1 MTARTVKYSGY
12 QLFHAIS
19 YDNDTTTVHVIY
31 FPRHKVEATQVLYRL
46 PCILYQELL
55 VITNVFITISG
66 IERATMGIWDKEK
79 RTFANSNELHNE
91 ESMEGVFKG
100 TGLTAL
106 YLDQEPKYVLKNRM
120 EYFDEANL
128 QKVYT
133 WAQGKYYEPIT
144 IASR

>member
-1 MTARTVKYSGY
+1 MY
-12 QLFHAIS
+12 FS
-19 YDNDTTTVHVIY
+19 YHKLGANQFINVI
-31 FPRHKVEATQVLYRL
+31 
-46 PCILYQELL
+46 PCILSEEIL
-55 VITNVFITISG
+55 VNPNDFITRSG
-66 IERATMGIWDKEK
+66 IDQATMCIWDKYK
-79 RTFANSNELHNE
+79 RAFTNPNEVHNE
-91 ESMEGVFKG
+91 EVMECIFEG